1 MDNERIKVAFLGNEW
16 KSKTVYINPIT
27 KIAKVFKSE
36 ISHWGYHD
44 ESEWDESEEI
54 ISVEQ
59 ALAIVYP
66 DKEAIGL
73 IKAHMGNDYADVLA
87 DLARKGNA

>member
-1 MDNERIKVAFLGNEW
+1 MKEEWVQVSYIGNSW
-16 KSKTVYINPIT
+16 SNTTVWVNPINE
-27 KIAKVFKSE
+27 IAKIRFRE
-36 ISHWGYHD
+36 CTYWGYHD

-59 ALAIVYP
+59 ALAMVYP
-66 DKEAIGL
+66 DKEAIAL